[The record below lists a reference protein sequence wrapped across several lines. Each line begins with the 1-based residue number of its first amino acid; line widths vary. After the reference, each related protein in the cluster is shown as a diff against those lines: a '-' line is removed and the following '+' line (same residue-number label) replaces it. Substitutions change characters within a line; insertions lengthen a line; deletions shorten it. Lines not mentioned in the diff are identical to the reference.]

1 LEVTNYTDNPTIS
14 GSLCVE
20 SIRDKLGG
28 NTKRLLTLIRSAN
41 DSSDDISQYKKR
53 AHGFLP
59 KTPIKRQ
66 KTLDVLAPLWAERFP
81 DTFTLATPENI
92 ASQIAAENR
101 FQSVTADLIQ
111 TMDVIDAL
119 CFQNETTLPQRWP
132 ILWQKL
138 LVLKGDLM
146 TMPQIA
152 DTSDIIKRIDIL
164 RGPNMPMNFVNSW
177 HSIRQVVEKSISR
190 DDTLISTKTLT

>member
-1 LEVTNYTDNPTIS
+1 MTNYTDNPTIS

-92 ASQIAAENR
+92 ASQPVSN
-101 FQSVTADLIQ
+101 D
-111 TMDVIDAL
+111 
-119 CFQNETTLPQRWP
+119 
-132 ILWQKL
+132 
-138 LVLKGDLM
+138 
-146 TMPQIA
+146 
-152 DTSDIIKRIDIL
+152 
-164 RGPNMPMNFVNSW
+164 
-177 HSIRQVVEKSISR
+177 HS
-190 DDTLISTKTLT
+190 